1 MKDLLLLQPPENR
14 KERKSQPGYFMDESG
29 RKIIYHDIL
38 VAVKPKIYHSVL
50 GYKKKKKMFIYFLN
64 LIHS

>member
-14 KERKSQPGYFMDESG
+14 KERKSEPGYFKDESG
-29 RKIIYHDIL
+29 QKIIYYDI

-50 GYKKKKKMFIYFLN
+50 GYKKKKKILYFLN